1 MNFLAHLYLSLHSKP
16 VMVGNFIADTVRGS
30 HLELYPQDIQ
40 LGIKVHRSIDTFTDS
55 HPLVLQTRELLY
67 SDFGKY
73 AGVVQDVFYDHF
85 LAINWSLYTNEALNH
100 FVNEAYTVL
109 ESNREWM
116 NTRALR
122 TLTYMHAQDW
132 LNNYAKPE
140 GIDRSL
146 KGLAYRAK
154 FDSHME
160 NAMPAFRHHF
170 DAMNSHF
177 KTFFPELETFIRLN
191 YGKEIGASVK
201 S

>member
-1 MNFLAHLYLSLHSKP
+1 
-16 VMVGNFIADTVRGS
+16 MVGNFIADTIRGS
-30 HLELYPQDIQ
+30 HLEKYPQDIQ
-40 LGIKVHRSIDTFTDS
+40 LGIHVHRSIDTFTDS
-55 HPLVLQTRELLY
+55 HPLVLQTRKLLY

-85 LAINWSLYTNEALNH
+85 LAVNWSLYAKGSLDK
-100 FVNEAYTVL
+100 FVKEAYTVL

-132 LNNYAKPE
+132 LSNYAKPE

-146 KGLAYRAK
+146 KGLSHRAK

-160 NAMPAFRHHF
+160 DSMPAFHNHF

-177 KTFFPELETFIRLN
+177 KTFFPELEAFIRVT
-191 YGKEIGASVK
+191 YGKEIGALRK
-201 S
+201 D